1 MRSIN
6 RDVDASTAYVEYMK
20 QALGPVIGGIGVSWA
35 QGLADISNDQFARG
49 IERIPPKAIKDV
61 LKTSRYI
68 NEGGV
73 NTKNGDEIVSD
84 LTAFELLGQASGFA
98 IGRANLQ
105 YDENNAIKNYETFIV
120 KRRQSLMNAY
130 YTAYRLKDGEAMK
143 SVMVKIRK
151 FNQSQ
156 YGKRNPI
163 TTEGLQQ
170 SIKMRLRNISK
181 TQNGIRLNPKLE
193 RLVAEYDFF

>member
-1 MRSIN
+1 
-6 RDVDASTAYVEYMK
+6 
-20 QALGPVIGGIGVSWA
+20 
-35 QGLADISNDQFARG
+35 
-49 IERIPPKAIKDV
+49 
-61 LKTSRYI
+61 
-68 NEGGV
+68 
-73 NTKNGDEIVSD
+73 
-84 LTAFELLGQASGFA
+84 
-98 IGRANLQ
+98 
-105 YDENNAIKNYETFIV
+105 
-120 KRRQSLMNAY
+120 SLMNAY